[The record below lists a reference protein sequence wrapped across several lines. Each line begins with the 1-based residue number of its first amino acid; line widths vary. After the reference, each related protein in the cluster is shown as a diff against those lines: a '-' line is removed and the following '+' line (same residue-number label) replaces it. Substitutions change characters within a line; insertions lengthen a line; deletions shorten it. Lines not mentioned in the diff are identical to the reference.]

1 MALVSPEDRLGG
13 QAGTWKLGAIL
24 TALFCLAAGVGP
36 YLYPV
41 DPNVQNLLATF
52 APPSADH
59 LLGTDQLG
67 RDILAR
73 VLHGARYSAGIA
85 IAVIA
90 FSLAMGCAL
99 AGIAMWFG
107 GVIATSLTMFS
118 DAVYA
123 LPGLLVT
130 ILLADVLGG
139 GAAVIVFLLW
149 LVAWPEYYRLSY
161 AVGIQL
167 MQSDHVLASRLAGAS
182 GIAIFRL
189 QVLPVMLPY
198 LLSLGA
204 ISVGRIVLS
213 IATLGFLG
221 IGIAPPQAEWG
232 MMINDLRVY
241 WQLAPV
247 QLAAPVLAI
256 IWIVLALL
264 ILSQSMPRAKVGLG

>member
-1 MALVSPEDRLGG
+1 MLRQTPWTLGVALTLMFV
-13 QAGTWKLGAIL
+13 GA
-24 TALFCLAAGVGP
+24 AVFGP
-36 YLYPV
+36 LIYSV
-41 DPNVQNLLATF
+41 DPDAQNLMSAF
-52 APPSADH
+52 AHAGSEHP
-59 LLGTDQLG
+59 LGTDQLG

-85 IAVIA
+85 VSVIL
-90 FSLAMGCAL
+90 FSLAMGCVL
-99 AGIAMWFG
+99 AGVAMWFG
-107 GVIATSLTMFS
+107 GIVSTALTLFS

-139 GAAVIVFLLW
+139 GAVIIIFLLW
-149 LVAWPEYYRLSY
+149 LVAWPEYFRLSY
-161 AVGIQL
+161 SIGQHL
-167 MQSDHVLASRLAGAS
+167 MNSDHVLASRLAGAS
-182 GIAIFRL
+182 GARIFRL
-189 QVLPVMLPY
+189 QVVPVILPY

-241 WQLAPV
+241 WQIAPI

-256 IWIVLALL
+256 VWIVLALL
-264 ILSQSMPRAKVGLG
+264 ILSQSMPKAKVGFG

>member
-1 MALVSPEDRLGG
+1 MLFRLP
-13 QAGTWKLGAIL
+13 
-24 TALFCLAAGVGP
+24 LFHPL
-36 YLYPV
+36 
-41 DPNVQNLLATF
+41 DPNVQNLLTAL
-52 APPSADH
+52 APPSDDH

-67 RDILAR
+67 RDVLAR
-73 VLHGARYSAGIA
+73 VLHGGRYSAGIA
-85 IAVIA
+85 V
-90 FSLAMGCAL
+90 SVGGLSRAMGCVM

-107 GVIATSLTMFS
+107 GAVATGLTMFS

-139 GAAVIVFLLW
+139 GAFVIIFLLW
-149 LVAWPEYYRLSY
+149 LVAWPEYFRLSY
-161 AVGIQL
+161 AVGGQL
-167 MQSDHVLASRLAGAS
+167 MNSDHVLASRLAGAN
-182 GIAIFRL
+182 GVIIFRL
-189 QVLPVMLPY
+189 QVLPIMLPY

-204 ISVGRIVLS
+204 ISVGRIVLA

-241 WQLAPV
+241 WQLAPA

-256 IWIVLALL
+256 IWVVLALL
-264 ILSQSMPRAKVGLG
+264 ILSQSMSKAKVGLG

>member
-1 MALVSPEDRLGG
+1 MRVSG
-13 QAGTWKLGAIL
+13 AGKLGIGL
-24 TALFCLAAGVGP
+24 TLLFCLTSALGP
-36 YLYPV
+36 LLYTV
-41 DPNVQNLLATF
+41 DPDAQNLMMSLK
-52 APPSADH
+52 APSQDH
-59 LLGTDQLG
+59 WLGTDQLG

-85 IAVIA
+85 ISVILS
-90 FSLAMGCAL
+90 SLAMGCAL

-107 GVIATSLTMFS
+107 GAISTGLTMFS

-139 GAAVIVFLLW
+139 GALVIVFLLW
-149 LVAWPEYYRLSY
+149 LVAWPEYFRLSY
-161 AVGIQL
+161 AIGAQL
-167 MQSDHVLASRLAGAS
+167 MHSDHVLASKLAGAS
-182 GIAIFRL
+182 GLTIFRL
-189 QVLPVMLPY
+189 QVMPVMLPY

-221 IGIAPPQAEWG
+221 IGISPPQAEWG
-232 MMINDLRVY
+232 MMINDLRIY

-264 ILSQSMPRAKVGLG
+264 ILSQSLPKAKVGLG

>member
-1 MALVSPEDRLGG
+1 MRTEGP
-13 QAGTWKLGAIL
+13 WKLGVALTLLFVL
-24 TALFCLAAGVGP
+24 TAVLGP
-36 YLYPV
+36 LLHGV
-41 DPNVQNLLATF
+41 DPNAQNLLAAL
-52 APPSADH
+52 APPSAEH
-59 LLGTDQLG
+59 PLGADQLG

-85 IAVIA
+85 VTVILL
-90 FSLAMGCAL
+90 SLALGCAL

-107 GVIATSLTMFS
+107 GAVSTTLAMFS

-139 GAAVIVFLLW
+139 GALVIIFLLW
-149 LVAWPEYYRLSY
+149 IVAWPEYFRLSY
-161 AVGIQL
+161 SIGQEL
-167 MQSDHVLASRLAGAS
+167 MNSDHVLASRLAGAS
-182 GIAIFRL
+182 GSNTFRL
-189 QVLPVMLPY
+189 QVLPVILPY

-241 WQLAPV
+241 WQLSPV

-264 ILSQSMPRAKVGLG
+264 ILSQSMPKAKVGLG